1 MSPLV
6 RELLV
11 NGLMAGT
18 AMRTAKKTSA
28 GAAYFLPAACLA
40 VLGTVFLSLAGYN
53 ALLSYTA
60 APAAMII
67 VAATLFVIAGSIAF
81 IGHYRVFKKKPVKKP
96 FDGNFIDNIE
106 NTVKSFMEGL
116 EDPVKDNPKMAVLM
130 AALAGLAAG
139 DKLGD
144 KMNMH

>member
-18 AMRTAKKTSA
+18 AMRTAKKTSV
-28 GAAYFLPAACLA
+28 GAAYFLPAACLM

-53 ALLSYTA
+53 ALLAYVTA
-60 APAAMII
+60 PIALLI
-67 VAATLFVIAGSIAF
+67 VAGSFFAIAGIIAF
-81 IGHYRVFKKKPVKKP
+81 TGYFRVYKKKPVKRP

-106 NTVKSFMEGL
+106 GMVKSFMEGL

-144 KMNMH
+144 RNNMH